1 MSDLISIIIPV
12 YNAGKTIDGCV
23 ESVLKSTY
31 SDFEILIIDDGSN
44 VETAEECDK
53 VALKDHRIKVIHQE
67 NGGVSKARNCGIE
80 NAKGKFI
87 TFVDADD
94 TVDSDLLAS
103 MMNAMRQ
110 EQADVVITGHR
121 ECYDDG
127 SFKECFCSEKESIK
141 CGTEILSEFFTT
153 NNISWTVW
161 AKLYTRSII
170 GDVRFQVGKRIAE
183 DMYFNYEILKK
194 AKTVV
199 ECGSPKY
206 NYIKQDESA
215 MVSSDC
221 SRFFDSFYLTKA
233 VFDDIETNENH
244 RTDKVFFYVRSGLF
258 FFRMMYAKDRNKE
271 AAEDIRNA
279 RRAFLDSIHDNTTT
293 LPRRMRLELFLL
305 KYCEPLYR
313 QQAKIY
319 WGGIQEENVKYES
332 TIDSYAQLR
341 KLLNR
346 EKKNYPNNWFDN
358 ISCNQRVY
366 NWRFIKLLRKCE
378 YYRSKTRKS
387 NNPLWMVL
395 YWIARTHK
403 NHMGVFIGVEIPENV
418 FGEGLIIHHNGSIV
432 VNGSSKVGKNCQLH
446 GDNCIGNVGK
456 SDSLTDCPQ
465 IGNNVEIGVG
475 AKVLGGIIIADNI
488 KIGAN
493 AVVTKSFDEKGITL
507 VGIPAH
513 KLER

>member
-194 AKTVV
+194 AKTVRLKMPPILDV
-199 ECGSPKY
+199 DISSFHQASCSGMIHRLSQYSSKAFDY
-206 NYIKQDESA
+206 MIYHTSSQKQYYKDQFSWL
-215 MVSSDC
+215 SSK
-221 SRFFDSFYLTKA
+221 SEF
-233 VFDDIETNENH
+233 V
-244 RTDKVFFYVRSGLF
+244 
-258 FFRMMYAKDRNKE
+258 
-271 AAEDIRNA
+271 
-279 RRAFLDSIHDNTTT
+279 
-293 LPRRMRLELFLL
+293 LL
-305 KYCEPLYR
+305 GVDYEYWKN
-313 QQAKIY
+313 KIY
-319 WGGIQEENVKYES
+319 PGTKEKNSYIVCVGYRKRDWKS
-332 TIDSYAQLR
+332 TI
-341 KLLNR
+341 
-346 EKKNYPNNWFDN
+346 
-358 ISCNQRVY
+358 
-366 NWRFIKLLRKCE
+366 
-378 YYRSKTRKS
+378 
-387 NNPLWMVL
+387 
-395 YWIARTHK
+395 
-403 NHMGVFIGVEIPENV
+403 
-418 FGEGLIIHHNGSIV
+418 
-432 VNGSSKVGKNCQLH
+432 
-446 GDNCIGNVGK
+446 
-456 SDSLTDCPQ
+456 CPMDME
-465 IGNNVEIGVG
+465 V
-475 AKVLGGIIIADNI
+475 AWC
-488 KIGAN
+488 
-493 AVVTKSFDEKGITL
+493 
-507 VGIPAH
+507 
-513 KLER
+513 

>member
-1 MSDLISIIIPV
+1 MFIQNCIQNISKNQEDLEMNDLISIIIPV
-12 YNAGKTIDGCV
+12 YNAGKTIDSCV

-94 TVDSDLLAS
+94 MVDSDLLAS

-127 SFKECFCSEKESIK
+127 SFKECFWSEKESIK

-215 MVSSDC
+215 MASSDC

-319 WGGIQEENVKYES
+319 WGG
-332 TIDSYAQLR
+332 TG
-341 KLLNR
+341 
-346 EKKNYPNNWFDN
+346 
-358 ISCNQRVY
+358 
-366 NWRFIKLLRKCE
+366 RKC
-378 YYRSKTRKS
+378 
-387 NNPLWMVL
+387 
-395 YWIARTHK
+395 
-403 NHMGVFIGVEIPENV
+403 
-418 FGEGLIIHHNGSIV
+418 
-432 VNGSSKVGKNCQLH
+432 KV
-446 GDNCIGNVGK
+446 
-456 SDSLTDCPQ
+456 
-465 IGNNVEIGVG
+465 
-475 AKVLGGIIIADNI
+475 
-488 KIGAN
+488 
-493 AVVTKSFDEKGITL
+493 
-507 VGIPAH
+507 
-513 KLER
+513 